1 MVALVA
7 MVARMAPLVE
17 RMVIATGMQV
27 VPAVMGGD
35 DVRTHSC
42 CLFSLA
48 GGKANRIKTSDH
60 NRHVASVSVG
70 ARTRVRH
77 NSCENGSIG
86 EREHD
91 VQVSEEVTVN
101 ANVKVK
107 LRKCRMVA
115 PIEREMA
122 TAIIENETEYERW

>member
-1 MVALVA
+1 MVAFVA
-7 MVARMAPLVE
+7 MVARKAPLVE
-17 RMVIATGMQV
+17 RMVITTGMQV
-27 VPAVMGGD
+27 VPVVMGGD
-35 DVRTHSC
+35 DVGTHSC

-48 GGKANRIKTSDH
+48 SGKANRIKTSDH
-60 NRHVASVSVG
+60 NMHVASVAVG

-77 NSCENGSIG
+77 NSCDNGSIV

-91 VQVSEEVTVN
+91 VQVSEEVTAN

-107 LRKCRMVA
+107 LKVQNG
-115 PIEREMA
+115 IEREMA